1 MSALAAL
8 RRADP
13 AGLVVATLLLL
24 TAIVIFS
31 DAAQLSVSSPYGL
44 GPKAVPNVIAAGL
57 LLLAVGNLVM
67 ALQRGFPAREEAD
80 PKAVLLILGGL
91 AALMALIALGAGFIA
106 ATAILFACTSA
117 AFGRRAF
124 AVDLL
129 IGTALGLAMY
139 LLFVKL
145 LTLGLPQGPLER
157 LLA

>member
-13 AGLVVATLLLL
+13 AGLVVAALLLL

-31 DAAQLSVSSPYGL
+31 DAAQLSVSSHYGL

-67 ALQRGFPAREEAD
+67 ALRRGFPAREEAD

-91 AALMALIALGAGFIA
+91 VALMAMIALGAGFIV

-117 AFGRRAF
+117 ALGRRAF

-157 LLA
+157 LLG